1 MEKYNP
7 LIDKFPTEYKNVEL
21 NTDFRVALE
30 IFRIRS
36 DPNKDDIAKK
46 LEALNKLYKFEI
58 HEDDPP
64 DLVEFVWSGLEWFLK
79 GGDGHFIN
87 IVEKTEDE
95 DEEKNNEDDEEEN
108 KVKRGNN
115 EDFPLDYD
123 FDASR
128 IYTAFLRSYGINLI
142 EIEYMHYFDF
152 LYRLQDIDDE
162 CALSRVMGFRTESLK
177 GKKGKERSALRRMK
191 KLYEIPYEINEEDRE
206 RLRDIGIDDDDLAL
220 FMQ

>member
-1 MEKYNP
+1 MERYNP
-7 LIDKFPTEYKNVEL
+7 LIDKFPTKYKNVEL

-30 IFRIRS
+30 IFRIQS
-36 DPNKDDIAKK
+36 DPSKDDTTKK

-58 HEDDPP
+58 HIDDPP

-79 GGDGHFIN
+79 GGDGNFIN

-95 DEEKNNEDDEEEN
+95 DEEKSNEDDEESN
-108 KVKRGNN
+108 VKKGDN

-123 FDASR
+123 FDSSR

-162 CALSRVMGFRTESLK
+162 CALSRVMGFRTETLK
-177 GKKGKERSALRRMK
+177 GKKGNERSALRRMK

-206 RLRDIGIDDDDLAL
+206 RLRDIGIDDEDLSL

>member
-1 MEKYNP
+1 MERYNP
-7 LIDKFPTEYKNVEL
+7 LIDKFPTKYKNVEL

-30 IFRIRS
+30 IFRIQS
-36 DPNKDDIAKK
+36 DPSKDDTTKK

-58 HEDDPP
+58 HLDDPA
-64 DLVEFVWSGLEWFLK
+64 DLVEFAWSGLEWFLK

-87 IVEKTEDE
+87 IVEKDE
-95 DEEKNNEDDEEEN
+95 DEENNNEDDEESN
-108 KVKRGNN
+108 VKKGVN

-123 FDASR
+123 FDSSR
-128 IYTAFLRSYGINLI
+128 IYTAFLRSYDINLI

-162 CALSRVMGFRTESLK
+162 CALSRVMGFRTETLK
-177 GKKGKERSALRRMK
+177 GKKGNERSALRRMK

-206 RLRDIGIDDDDLAL
+206 RLRDIGIDDEDLSL

>member
-1 MEKYNP
+1 MERYNP
-7 LIDKFPTEYKNVEL
+7 LIDKFPTRYKNVEL

-30 IFRIRS
+30 IFRIQS
-36 DPNKDDIAKK
+36 DPSKDDTTKK

-58 HEDDPP
+58 HLDDPA
-64 DLVEFVWSGLEWFLK
+64 DLVEFAWSGLEWFLK

-87 IVEKTEDE
+87 IIEKDE
-95 DEEKNNEDDEEEN
+95 DEEKNNEDDEESN
-108 KVKRGNN
+108 VKKGDN

-123 FDASR
+123 FDSSR

-162 CALSRVMGFRTESLK
+162 CALSRVMGFRTETLN
-177 GKKGKERSALRRMK
+177 GKKGKERSALRKMK

-206 RLRDIGIDDDDLAL
+206 RLRDIGIDDEDLSL

>member
-1 MEKYNP
+1 MERYNP
-7 LIDKFPTEYKNVEL
+7 LIDKFPTKYKNVEL

-30 IFRIRS
+30 IFRIQS
-36 DPNKDDIAKK
+36 DPSKDDTTKK

-58 HEDDPP
+58 HLDDPA
-64 DLVEFVWSGLEWFLK
+64 DLVEFAWSGLEWFLK

-87 IVEKTEDE
+87 IVEKDE
-95 DEEKNNEDDEEEN
+95 DEEKNNEDDEESN
-108 KVKRGNN
+108 VKKGDN

-123 FDASR
+123 FDSSR

-162 CALSRVMGFRTESLK
+162 CALSRVMGFRTETLN
-177 GKKGKERSALRRMK
+177 GKKGKERSALRKMK

-206 RLRDIGIDDDDLAL
+206 RLRDIGIDDEDLSL

>member
-1 MEKYNP
+1 MERYNP
-7 LIDKFPTEYKNVEL
+7 LIDKFPTKYKNVEL

-30 IFRIRS
+30 IFRIQS
-36 DPNKDDIAKK
+36 DPSKDDTTKK

-58 HEDDPP
+58 HLDDPA
-64 DLVEFVWSGLEWFLK
+64 DLVEFAWSGLEWFLK

-87 IVEKTEDE
+87 IVEKDE
-95 DEEKNNEDDEEEN
+95 DEEKNNEDDEESN
-108 KVKRGNN
+108 VKKGDN

-123 FDASR
+123 FDSSR

-162 CALSRVMGFRTESLK
+162 CALSRVMGFRTETLN

-191 KLYEIPYEINEEDRE
+191 KLYEIPYEINEEDKE
-206 RLRDIGIDDDDLAL
+206 RLRDIGIDDEDLSL

>member
-1 MEKYNP
+1 MERYNP
-7 LIDKFPTEYKNVEL
+7 LIDKFPTKYKNVEL

-30 IFRIRS
+30 IFRIQS
-36 DPNKDDIAKK
+36 DHSKDDTTKK

-58 HEDDPP
+58 HLDDPA
-64 DLVEFVWSGLEWFLK
+64 DLVEFAWSGLEWFLK

-87 IVEKTEDE
+87 IIEKDE
-95 DEEKNNEDDEEEN
+95 DEEKNNEDDEESN
-108 KVKRGNN
+108 VKKGDN

-123 FDASR
+123 FDSSR

-162 CALSRVMGFRTESLK
+162 CALSRVMGFRTETLK
-177 GKKGKERSALRRMK
+177 GKKGTERSALRRMK

-206 RLRDIGIDDDDLAL
+206 RLRDIGIDDEDLSL